1 VCFRINEM
9 KYFFLILFLLTYK
22 AESCESLYDINT
34 KIGYYC
40 SNWKLSLTHKTNQMN
55 DICMTNLNRGLD
67 PSTVKIID
75 AERYQFSCELS
86 EKEKKDILNKEM
98 AEEKIQNDKDEKLRA
113 SLIKNTKNKCSSL
126 GFIDGTAKHAKCVLE
141 LIN

>member
-1 VCFRINEM
+1 M
-9 KYFFLILFLLTYK
+9 KYLFLILFLLTYK

-40 SNWKLSLTHKTNQMN
+40 SNWRLSVTYAKDQMN
-55 DICMTNLNRGLD
+55 DICMKNLNRGLN
-67 PSTVKIID
+67 PSTVKKID
-75 AERYQFSCELS
+75 WDRYEFSCELT
-86 EKEKKDILNKEM
+86 EKEKNDILQKEM
-98 AEEKIQNDKDEKLRA
+98 QEKIAEGKIQKDKDDKLRA